1 MSGEQRRTGAPQG
14 PPWSLDLLADLHAGV
29 LDQQT
34 ADQLR
39 VQVQDDPEARE
50 ILAALDATS
59 SDLAALPPLTI
70 PDDVAARIDAALE
83 DEVRAWA
90 QEQSGA
96 AAPAEPVAPQPAP
109 AAEEGGQ
116 VIDFAAAKRRRRRK
130 FTLGA
135 GLVGVAA
142 AAAAVVFSVLPNSTS
157 SDSNQAQPGA
167 TTGRPAPL
175 ALQGDQVTL
184 NGEQFGE
191 IMKSEQYSS
200 ALADPQRLIGCLQAN
215 GVTGGKPLGAREI
228 TLNGNPAQLLILPGG
243 GLGKFR
249 LLAVGP
255 DCGPGNPAKIS
266 DSTFGG

>member
-70 PDDVAARIDAALE
+70 PDDVSARIDAALE
-83 DEVRAWA
+83 NEVRAWA
-90 QEQSGA
+90 QQQSDA
-96 AAPAEPVAPQPAP
+96 SAPTAPP
-109 AAEEGGQ
+109 AAQGGQ
-116 VIDFAAAKRRRRRK
+116 VIDFAAAKRRRRRRV
-130 FTLGA
+130 TLGA

-142 AAAAVVFSVLPNSTS
+142 AAAAVVFSVLPSTQPS
-157 SDSNQAQPGA
+157 SNQAQPGPTIGTA
-167 TTGRPAPL
+167 PPL
-175 ALQGDQVTL
+175 ALQGEQVRIT
-184 NGEQFGE
+184 GEQLGE
-191 IMKSEQYSS
+191 LLKAEQYSS

-215 GVTGGKPLGAREI
+215 GINGGKPLGAREI
-228 TLNGNPAQLLILPGG
+228 TLNGRPAQLLVLPGG

-255 DCGPGNPAKIS
+255 ECGPGNPATIS

>member
-1 MSGEQRRTGAPQG
+1 MSGEHRRTGAPQG

-70 PDDVAARIDAALE
+70 PDDVSARIDAALE
-83 DEVRAWA
+83 NEVRAWA
-90 QEQSGA
+90 EQQGS
-96 AAPAEPVAPQPAP
+96 AAPPVEPARPAP
-109 AAEEGGQ
+109 AAEQGGQ
-116 VIDFAAAKRRRRRK
+116 VIDFTAAKQRRRRRI
-130 FTLGA
+130 TVGT

-142 AAAAVVFSVLPNSTS
+142 AAAAVVFSIMPGDMEPSSHQAHPN
-157 SDSNQAQPGA
+157 A
-167 TTGRPAPL
+167 TTASPAPL
-175 ALQGDQVTL
+175 ALQGDRVTL
-184 NGEQFGE
+184 SGEQFAE
-191 IMKSEQYSS
+191 IINSEQYNG
-200 ALADPQRLIGCLQAN
+200 ALADPKRLIGCLQAN
-215 GVTGGKPLGAREI
+215 GVNGGKPLGARAI
-228 TLNGNPAQLLILPGG
+228 TLDGQPAQLLILPGG

-255 DCGPGNPAKIS
+255 ECGPGNPAKIS
-266 DSTFGG
+266 DATFGG